1 MLTLLCSVMTWAEVT
16 THKMSSYSSLVITDD
31 QSIKWDL
38 SASGGTGL
46 VIGASNALPSD
57 LIEGST
63 SKRGV
68 SVNSANSA
76 IKVTSQTSFS
86 DITKVVVYAS
96 ANGSTT
102 GDVSVKVGATTM
114 TAPTSVSLANGA
126 RNASFEFKS
135 NTPLTGVIEVTL
147 PYTETKTVWFGGVIV
162 TTTSGSDTPV
172 TEKYSYTL
180 ETIGQGTTVFKD
192 ANGNTI
198 DENQQ
203 IDKDT
208 KLTPTFTP
216 AEGYE
221 FTSWEYYSSVGEW
234 KSVNG
239 NEFTITKDV
248 KFRVTFTETQSG
260 GDDDSQSTDV
270 SFSNLGYS
278 SWGKSANFSGTTYDE
293 VSQTVDNVTFTYTR
307 NTGSLYAN
315 SSAIRFY
322 KANELKFEAPT
333 GYNIVSIVF
342 TGSTFKNDVTTDV
355 DKCTSSTSALSWAGK
370 ASSVT
375 FTRPSDAANYIT
387 LSGVDV
393 KLEAISSATPS
404 ITISAAGV
412 ATYYNSTYSY
422 KMPKGLTGYW
432 VSAAYG
438 EDGIGL
444 LELTDSYPADVVVP
458 AGEALII
465 KGAAGTY
472 ELEAGTTDYKP
483 YGDNRLKGTDEAA
496 TTTGGDVYY
505 KLAKDPESGL
515 GFYWGAE
522 NGAAF
527 TNGAHKAYLALT
539 SEEAGVSGAKGFVL
553 NFDEATAISTVK
565 TSVNANVAYNLA
577 GQRVNAN
584 TKGIVIMNGKK
595 YLNK

>member
-1 MLTLLCSVMTWAEVT
+1 MLTLLCSVMTWADET
-16 THKMSSYSSLVITDD
+16 THAMSSYSNKVITDD
-31 QSIKWDL
+31 QKDKWNL
-38 SASGGTGL
+38 NATGT
-46 VIGASNALPSD
+46 IGSSNAFPANM
-57 LIEGST
+57 IPGNN

-68 SVNSANSA
+68 SINSASAA
-76 IKVTSQTSFS
+76 IKITSESS
-86 DITKVVVYAS
+86 YSGITKLVVYAS
-96 ANGSTT
+96 ANGGTT
-102 GDVSVKVGATTM
+102 GSVSVKVGSTAM
-114 TAPTSVSLANGA
+114 TAPADASLPSGSN
-126 RNASFEFKS
+126 NKTFEFTS
-135 NTPLTGVIEVTL
+135 TTPLTGKIEITL
-147 PYTETKTVWFGGVIV
+147 PYTSSKTVWFGGVVI
-162 TTTSGSDTPV
+162 TTSSGSDTPA
-172 TEKYSYTL
+172 TEQFSYTL
-180 ETIGQGTTVFKD
+180 ETVGQGTVVFKD
-192 ANGNTI
+192 ANNNTI
-198 DENQQ
+198 EPNQKV
-203 IDKDT
+203 DSGT
-208 KLTPTFTP
+208 KISPTFTP
-216 AEGYE
+216 AAGYE
-221 FTSWEYYSSVGEW
+221 FTSWEYYTTAGAWS
-234 KSVNG
+234 KLTG
-239 NEFTITKDV
+239 NDFTISKDV
-248 KFRVTFTETQSG
+248 QFRVTFTAVG
-260 GDDDSQSTDV
+260 GDDPTPGEGNS
-270 SFSNLGYS
+270 
-278 SWGKSANFSGTTYDE
+278 E
-293 VSQTVDNVTFTYTR
+293 TYTFSSFTQGNDVTLESTNYTVTLHK
-307 NTGSLYAN
+307 NTGSNAPQWNGNSNEARVYAKG
-315 SSAIRFY
+315 SVVVTSE
-322 KANELKFEAPT
+322 K
-333 GYNIVSIVF
+333 NIVKIVYDYVLNAGGKNNVTPTIDGVSGANDAGTWDATTKTW
-342 TGSTFKNDVTTDV
+342 TGKDNTVTL
-355 DKCTSSTSALSWAGK
+355 STSGSAGNLGFK
-370 ASSVT
+370 S
-375 FTRPSDAANYIT
+375 IT
-387 LSGVDV
+387 VYFEEESTP
-393 KLEAISSATPS
+393 ETPS

-505 KLAKDPESGL
+505 KLAVDPESGL

-522 NGAAF
+522 NGTAF

-553 NFDEATAISTVK
+553 NFDDATAISTVK

>member
-1 MLTLLCSVMTWAEVT
+1 MLTLLCSVMTWADSIGTITFGTNNVKINAASVT
-16 THKMSSYSSLVITDD
+16 GDDNLGNTWTITTVGTTSFTANKDYYQVGSSKSPATSITFTTTLPESSKIKSMSAKFGGFSDTAGTVTLKVGETSV
-31 QSIKWDL
+31 
-38 SASGGTGL
+38 GTGNL
-46 VIGASNALPSD
+46 NATNDVTVS
-57 LIEGST
+57 ST
-63 SKRGV
+63 S
-68 SVNSANSA
+68 SATGTVLT
-76 IKVTSQTSFS
+76 VTVT
-86 DITKVVVYAS
+86 DIAK
-96 ANGSTT
+96 G
-102 GDVSVKVGATTM
+102 VKVYNISYT
-114 TAPTSVSLANGA
+114 
-126 RNASFEFKS
+126 
-135 NTPLTGVIEVTL
+135 IED
-147 PYTETKTVWFGGVIV
+147 
-162 TTTSGSDTPV
+162 DTPV
-172 TEKYSYTL
+172 TEQYSYTL
-180 ETIGQGTTVFKD
+180 ETIGEGSVEFKD
-192 ANGNTI
+192 ANNNI
-198 DENQQ
+198 IEPNQKV
-203 IDKDT
+203 DKDT
-208 KLTPTFTP
+208 KITPTFTP
-216 AEGYE
+216 ADGYE
-221 FTSWEYYSSVGEW
+221 YSNWEYYTTNGAWS
-234 KSVNG
+234 KVNG
-239 NEFTITKDV
+239 TEFTITKDV
-248 KFRVTFTETQSG
+248 KFCVTFTKIQG
-260 GDDDSQSTDV
+260 GDDPTPGEGNSETYT
-270 SFSNLGYS
+270 FS
-278 SWGKSANFSGTTYDE
+278 
-293 VSQTVDNVTFTYTR
+293 TFTQGNDVTLEATNYTVTLHK
-307 NTGSLYAN
+307 NTGSTAPQWNGNSNEARVYAKG
-315 SSAIRFY
+315 SVVVTSE
-322 KANELKFEAPT
+322 K
-333 GYNIVSIVF
+333 NIVKVVYDYTVNANNKGVSPTVDGAKGASADGTWDESTKTWTGKDTEVTLTTSGSAGNLGFKSITVYF
-342 TGSTFKNDVTTDV
+342 EEEST
-355 DKCTSSTSALSWAGK
+355 
-370 ASSVT
+370 
-375 FTRPSDAANYIT
+375 P
-387 LSGVDV
+387 
-393 KLEAISSATPS
+393 ETPS

-565 TSVNANVAYNLA
+565 TSVNANAAYNLA